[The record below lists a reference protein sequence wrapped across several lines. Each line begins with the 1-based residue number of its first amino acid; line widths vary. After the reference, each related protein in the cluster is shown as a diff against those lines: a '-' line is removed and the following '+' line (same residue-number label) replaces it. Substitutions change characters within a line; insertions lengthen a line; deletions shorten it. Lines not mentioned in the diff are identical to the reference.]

1 MEVLAAILG
10 VLIWILRIAVPIYL
24 YREAEQ
30 IQLPKPAWWIL
41 FGLFQPIGAL
51 IAYYAITFV
60 RDEIRR
66 AVQQS

>member
-1 MEVLAAILG
+1 MQVLATILA

-30 IQLPKPAWWIL
+30 VRLPKPAWWIL

-51 IAYYAITFV
+51 MAYYVITFV
-60 RDEIRR
+60 RGE
-66 AVQQS
+66 VQRVS